1 MSAQKGW
8 NPTQAGPWD
17 IPPPMLTAT
26 QNTSGKCITN
36 IDGSCIAGGRL
47 VGGASGFTLP
57 GMGNPHTTCSAF
69 PLFASVDVPY
79 TSSSQGYQV
88 ATNANE
94 LNALIH
100 ECGAQNQY

>member
-1 MSAQKGW
+1 
-8 NPTQAGPWD
+8 
-17 IPPPMLTAT
+17 MLTAS
-26 QNTSGKCITN
+26 QNTTGKCITN

-47 VGGASGFTLP
+47 VAGTSGYTISGL
-57 GMGNPHTTCSAF
+57 GNPQSTCAAF
-69 PLFASVDVPY
+69 PLFASINVPY

-100 ECGAQNQY
+100 ECGVQNQY